1 MIVGGQARAA
11 LRICY
16 FNGVIPL
23 WRSPLLIWAVFLT
36 PLSFLFFLFVITGP
50 SNPEFLPHAV
60 VGGVLFTVLF
70 SGNGMLND
78 CAYLRLERQLQQI
91 FVASPVRPFAY
102 LMGMALS
109 ELAFTLPALVLFLV
123 ILVLITPVTVAG
135 FAGLLGVVVLTWL
148 MATSLGFLIS
158 TLFKQLREIWP
169 IGTLVFSSLG
179 VLPPIFYPAYLIPS
193 SYQWVAFL
201 APSTY
206 AAQLADAVT
215 GVGLG
220 PPLSPGWLNSPW
232 FDLAGLALSTI
243 LFALA
248 AAYLARWREP

>member
-1 MIVGGQARAA
+1 MIAGGQVKAA
-11 LRICY
+11 FRICY
-16 FNGVIPL
+16 FNGIIPL

-50 SNPEFLPHAV
+50 TNPQFLPHAV
-60 VGGVLFTVLF
+60 VGGVLFTVIF
-70 SGNGMLND
+70 TGNGMLND
-78 CAYLRLERQLQQI
+78 CAYLRLERQLQQV

-109 ELAFTLPALVLFLV
+109 ELAFTLPALVLFLA
-123 ILVLITPVTVAG
+123 ILLLVTPVSLMG
-135 FAGLLGVVVLTWL
+135 FLALLGVVLLTWL

-169 IGTLVFSSLG
+169 IGTLTFSTLS
-179 VLPPIFYPAYLIPS
+179 VLPPIFYPAYLIPKPV
-193 SYQWVAFL
+193 QWVAFL
-201 APSTY
+201 APSTF
-206 AAQLADAVT
+206 ASGLADDVT
-215 GVGLG
+215 GVNVGT
-220 PPLSPGWLNSPW
+220 PLSPGLLNSPW
-232 FDLAGLALSTI
+232 LDLAGLVGATL

>member
-1 MIVGGQARAA
+1 MIAGGQVKAA
-11 LRICY
+11 FRICY
-16 FNGVIPL
+16 FNGIIPL

-50 SNPEFLPHAV
+50 TDPQFLPHAV
-60 VGGVLFTVLF
+60 VGGVLFTVIF
-70 SGNGMLND
+70 TGNGMLND

-109 ELAFTLPALVLFLV
+109 ELAFTIPALVLFLA
-123 ILVLITPVTVAG
+123 ILLLVTPVSLLG
-135 FAGLLGVVVLTWL
+135 FVGLLGVVLLTWL

-169 IGTLVFSSLG
+169 IGTLTFSSLA
-179 VLPPIFYPAYLIPS
+179 VLPPIFYPAYLIPARF
-193 SYQWVAFL
+193 QWVAFL

-206 AAQLADAVT
+206 ASQLADAVT
-215 GVGLG
+215 GVNVGS
-220 PPLSPGWLNSPW
+220 PLSPGVLNSPW
-232 FDLAGLALSTI
+232 LDLAGLAGATI